1 MSAQWDT
8 AKHCLRALSL
18 LAHRIHQGPPV
29 LLTHSSS
36 DPVDQDCAG
45 GRFKKRRLNKE
56 ASPRPDGVNYPS
68 TPTPPATSDRSAEQT
83 SGVTTAQENTASPPT
98 QTLLD
103 APDSRFF
110 SLPDE
115 SATTAMMDL
124 DLDMVD
130 LLQGGNFDNLLD
142 MFGQQ
147 YPSF

>member
-1 MSAQWDT
+1 
-8 AKHCLRALSL
+8 
-18 LAHRIHQGPPV
+18 
-29 LLTHSSS
+29 
-36 DPVDQDCAG
+36 
-45 GRFKKRRLNKE
+45 
-56 ASPRPDGVNYPS
+56 
-68 TPTPPATSDRSAEQT
+68 
-83 SGVTTAQENTASPPT
+83 VTTAQENTAPPPT